1 MSPNNRPASFHA
13 VKFLPLLAFAF
24 LTGCQTYSGS
34 QTYTK
39 LSVSNHQGD
48 HISEWIAEGYVSKT
62 EHGYSI
68 KAIERH
74 SGAPNK
80 VVNRYPNG
88 WRTTVIGPNIV
99 RQPVDKPA
107 WLVELDAEKK

>member
-1 MSPNNRPASFHA
+1 MSPKNRPASFHT
-13 VKFLPLLAFAF
+13 VKFLPLLAFSF
-24 LTGCQTYSGS
+24 LSGCQTYSGS

-39 LSVSNHQGD
+39 FTVSNHQGD
-48 HISEWIAEGYVSKT
+48 RVAEWIAEGHVSKI
-62 EHGYSI
+62 EHGYAI

-74 SGAPNK
+74 SGSTNE

-88 WRTTVIGPNIV
+88 WRTMVVGPNIV
-99 RQPVDKPA
+99 RQPVDKPQ